1 MWNSVT
7 ELSDLGYNP
16 GDVVPYKVKKSETK
30 NKLYCFYSIEQE
42 VLFTN
47 PNSLKTQKRT
57 YSMSLYNQRFLSIF

>member
-7 ELSDLGYNP
+7 ELSDLGCNP
-16 GDVVPYKVKKSETK
+16 GDVVTYKVIKSETK

-42 VLFTN
+42 ILYTN

-57 YSMSLYNQRFLSIF
+57 YFMALDNQRF